1 METNE
6 KRILVVDDDDA
17 IRALLFT
24 VLRRRGF
31 RVDTARNGA
40 EALERC
46 TTCRY
51 SLVLLDLM
59 MPRKSG
65 YEVLAEIDAWDPPLR
80 PCIIVLTAGNE
91 PRNISADL
99 VAGTVRKPFDIELLF
114 DMIVACITTRAND
127 DQIESCPPAESDQ
140 APAHANG
147 STKPN

>member
-1 METNE
+1 MGQTE

-31 RVDTARNGA
+31 RVDTARNGV

-46 TTCRY
+46 AQCRY

-59 MPRKSG
+59 MPRLTG
-65 YEVLAEIDAWDPPLR
+65 YQVLERIDSWPPEKR
-80 PCIIVLTAGNE
+80 PNIIVLTAGNE
-91 PRNISADL
+91 PRNLSADL

-114 DMIVACITTRAND
+114 DMVVACMLSRREA
-127 DQIESCPPAESDQ
+127 DQMDSCPPAESDS
-140 APAHANG
+140 APAQNG

>member
-1 METNE
+1 MERTE

-46 TTCRY
+46 ANCRY
-51 SLVLLDLM
+51 SLLLLDLM
-59 MPRKSG
+59 MPRMTG
-65 YEVLAEIDAWDPPLR
+65 YEVLTEIESWEPALR

-99 VAGTVRKPFDIELLF
+99 VAGTVRKPFDIE
-114 DMIVACITTRAND
+114 
-127 DQIESCPPAESDQ
+127 
-140 APAHANG
+140 
-147 STKPN
+147 